1 MKIKKPVY
9 YEIYRKLR
17 KFEDSE
23 DHTVDSETGE
33 LLPVDYSEHL
43 WMTVLTF
50 ADVLNFWL
58 KDAQMT
64 NGVYDYSFKEFYL
77 CPKRKSV

>member
-17 KFEDSE
+17 KLEDSE
-23 DHTVDSETGE
+23 DYITDFATGE

-64 NGVYDYSFKEFYL
+64 NGIYDYYFKEFYL